1 MARLELGYLGS
12 YNKHKLSPF
21 EGFTV
26 GGDGLTGYSVY
37 GVDVIGLRGYTD
49 GSLVPT
55 ESTANNDYARAYTKY
70 TMELRYP
77 FLLQPRSTIYG
88 LVFAEA
94 GNGYSGWQ
102 NFDPFN
108 VKRSMG
114 VGVRV
119 YLPIVGMLGIDWGW
133 GFDKAAGA
141 TKRSGSQFHF
151 TIGTEF

>member
-1 MARLELGYLGS
+1 M
-12 YNKHKLSPF
+12 
-21 EGFTV
+21 
-26 GGDGLTGYSVY
+26 
-37 GVDVIGLRGYTD
+37 IGLRGYTD